1 MRTLCSAARLFAAAL
16 LVAFCGSQAEARAPL
31 AGTTVSGIAKGIW
44 QLPEPQYATGS
55 AQGTLSTL
63 GGASVFAFRAQL
75 SEIVSPCLSC
85 REGDVNGTLD
95 DGIGPGPDFLVLGHW
110 TSGQLSGQ
118 GSFETWIWKVSA
130 PLAAPVGR
138 FEGDFNDPPMP
149 PAQPGPF
156 SGMWTMRR

>member
-1 MRTLCSAARLFAAAL
+1 MRTHCRAARLFAAAL
-16 LVAFCGSQAEARAPL
+16 LVALSGAQADAGAPL

-55 AQGTLSTL
+55 AQGTLYTL
-63 GGASVFAFRAQL
+63 GGASVFAFRAKL
-75 SEIVSPCLSC
+75 TEIVSPCLSC

-95 DGIGPGPDFLVLGHW
+95 DGEGPGPDFLVLGHW
-110 TSGQLSGQ
+110 TAGQLSGQ
-118 GSFETWIWKVSA
+118 GTFDTWIWKVNA

-149 PAQPGPF
+149 PGLPGPF